1 MRRRSRRSLHCVAG
15 ARMSRAFA
23 RWLLVAGLSLGLAL
37 PGAVSAHAELVA
49 ADPGAGS
56 SIEQL
61 PEQLHLVFSEPLDQ
75 GATSVALI
83 DGSGRLIVGDLGQI
97 DPQDPRTLL
106 IERSDLPT
114 SANDPGSYTL
124 RWQSRSA
131 TDGHSSAGE
140 VPYGIIDPATG
151 EVPGL
156 IGAGGHDGH
165 GGLHVGHSS
174 GQVLVEVWGRTVGA
188 LGLGLA
194 LALALVAGL
203 LRGSLRR
210 RTMGG
215 AGSPASLLFIAGGAL
230 FNAGGVDALLAL
242 LVVSPTPLLIARIVV
257 ELAGATVLWL
267 LASRAPE
274 RALQIGGFAAAVAL
288 LLRSASSHGAAIGP
302 VGALAY
308 LAHLVAV
315 GIWLVALGSIAWVAW
330 RGARRT
336 LAVLLPRVSAIAI
349 VAGTT
354 VGATGLISAL
364 FELGE
369 PRALLETDYGRVLLI
384 KGLLVI
390 GVMTLGAINLYAG
403 QRRTGPAGLRSR
415 SLVELLL
422 FSAVAIAAANL
433 GASSPPGPAAPVRL
447 VASVDLLD
455 LSGGLSDEARA
466 LREHLSVGLAPGRPG
481 PARLVING
489 LADTPKWGSPT
500 IELTRLD
507 LPGVRRIVAVREPGA
522 DLASADL
529 GVLPANSRWSLTV
542 VPAIRDGIELTR
554 VSYQFTIDARG
565 VADGRDPLVG
575 WINLLSAFAAL
586 TAGTLL
592 LRLRVQSERLN
603 PQLLARGQTLLGGG
617 LLLLG
622 LLLLLRAIG

>member
-1 MRRRSRRSLHCVAG
+1 VSRIA
-15 ARMSRAFA
+15 
-23 RWLLVAGLSLGLAL
+23 LAL
-37 PGAVSAHAELVA
+37 ALLFSFVAPARVWAHAELVA

-56 SIEQL
+56 AIERL
-61 PEQLHLVFSEPLDQ
+61 PEQIHLVFSEPLDLD
-75 GATSVALI
+75 ATSVALI

-106 IERSDLPT
+106 INRSDLPV

-124 RWQSRSA
+124 RWESRSA

-156 IGAGGHDGH
+156 IGAGGHGGH
-165 GGLHVGHSS
+165 GGLHIGHSS
-174 GQVLVEVWGRTVGA
+174 GQILVEVWGRTVGA

-194 LALALVAGL
+194 LALALVSGPL
-203 LRGSLRR
+203 SGSLRR

-215 AGSPASLLFIAGGAL
+215 SASPASLVFITGGAL

-242 LVVSPTPLLIARIVV
+242 LVVSPTPLLLARIIV
-257 ELAGATVLWL
+257 ELAGATALWL
-267 LASRAPE
+267 LASRAPS
-274 RALQIGGFAAAVAL
+274 RALQAGALAAAVAL
-288 LLRSASSHGAAIGP
+288 LLRSASSHGAAVGL

-308 LAHLVAV
+308 LAHLIAV

-336 LAVLLPRVSAIAI
+336 LAVLLPRVGAIAI
-349 VAGTT
+349 IAGGAVA
-354 VGATGLISAL
+354 ATGLISTL
-364 FELGE
+364 FEIGE
-369 PRALLETDYGRVLLI
+369 PRALFETDYGRVLLI

-390 GVMTLGAINLYAG
+390 GVMALGAINLYSG
-403 QRRTGPAGLRSR
+403 QRRTGPVGLRSR

-422 FSAVAIAAANL
+422 FGAVAIAAANL

-447 VASVDLLD
+447 VASADLLD
-455 LSGGLSDEARA
+455 LSGGLSEEAATLRA
-466 LREHLSVGLAPGRPG
+466 SLSVGLAPGRPG

-489 LADTPKWGSPT
+489 LAATPKWGSPT

-542 VPAIRDGIELTR
+542 VPALRDELELTR

-575 WINLLSAFAAL
+575 AINLLGALAAL
-586 TAGTLL
+586 AAGAVLL
-592 LRLRVQSERLN
+592 LLRVQSRRLD
-603 PQLLARGQTLLGGG
+603 PRLLARGRPLLGGG

>member
-1 MRRRSRRSLHCVAG
+1 VSRIA
-15 ARMSRAFA
+15 
-23 RWLLVAGLSLGLAL
+23 LAL
-37 PGAVSAHAELVA
+37 ALLFSFVAPARVWAHAELVA

-56 SIEQL
+56 AIERL
-61 PEQLHLVFSEPLDQ
+61 PEQIHLVFSEPLDLD
-75 GATSVALI
+75 ATSVALI

-106 IERSDLPT
+106 INRSDLPV

-124 RWQSRSA
+124 RWESRSA

-156 IGAGGHDGH
+156 IGVGGHGGH
-165 GGLHVGHSS
+165 GGLHIGHSS
-174 GQVLVEVWGRTVGA
+174 GQILVEVWGRTVGA

-194 LALALVAGL
+194 LALALVSGPL
-203 LRGSLRR
+203 SGRLRR

-215 AGSPASLLFIAGGAL
+215 AASPASLVFIAGGAL

-242 LVVSPTPLLIARIVV
+242 LVVSPTPLLLARIIV
-257 ELAGATVLWL
+257 ELAGATALWL
-267 LASRAPE
+267 LASRAPS
-274 RALQIGGFAAAVAL
+274 RALQVGALAAAVAL
-288 LLRSASSHGAAIGP
+288 LLRSASSHGAAIGL
-302 VGALAY
+302 VGSLAY

-330 RGARRT
+330 RGAHRT
-336 LAVLLPRVSAIAI
+336 LAVLLPRVGAIAI
-349 VAGTT
+349 IAGGAVA
-354 VGATGLISAL
+354 ATGLISTL
-364 FELGE
+364 FEIGE

-384 KGLLVI
+384 KGLLVM
-390 GVMTLGAINLYAG
+390 GVMALGAINLYSG
-403 QRRTGPAGLRSR
+403 QRRTGPVGLRSR

-422 FSAVAIAAANL
+422 FGAVAIAAANL
-433 GASSPPGPAAPVRL
+433 GASSPPGPATPVRL
-447 VASVDLLD
+447 VASADLLD
-455 LSGGLSDEARA
+455 LSGSLSAEATA
-466 LREHLSVGLAPGRPG
+466 LRDRLSVGLAPGRPG

-542 VPAIRDGIELTR
+542 VPALRDGLELTR
-554 VSYQFTIDARG
+554 VSYRFTIDERG
-565 VADGRDPLVG
+565 VSDGRDPLVG
-575 WINLLSAFAAL
+575 AINLLSALAAL
-586 TAGTLL
+586 AAGAVLL
-592 LRLRVQSERLN
+592 LLRVQSRRLD
-603 PQLLARGQTLLGGG
+603 PQLLARGRPLLGGG

>member
-1 MRRRSRRSLHCVAG
+1 MSRRVRSLSKIA
-15 ARMSRAFA
+15 
-23 RWLLVAGLSLGLAL
+23 LAL
-37 PGAVSAHAELVA
+37 ALLLSFIAPARVWAHAELVA

-56 SIEQL
+56 AIERL
-61 PEQLHLVFSEPLDQ
+61 PEQLHLVFSEPLDLD
-75 GATSVALI
+75 ATSVALI
-83 DGSGRLIVGDLGQI
+83 DGSGRLIVGALGRI

-106 IERSDLPT
+106 INRSDLPA

-124 RWQSRSA
+124 RWKSRSA

-156 IGAGGHDGH
+156 IGAGGHGGH
-165 GGLHVGHSS
+165 GGLHIGHSS
-174 GQVLVEVWGRTVGA
+174 GQILVEVWGRTVGA

-194 LALALVAGL
+194 LALALVTGPL
-203 LRGSLRR
+203 SGSLRR

-215 AGSPASLLFIAGGAL
+215 AASPASLVFITGGAL

-242 LVVSPTPLLIARIVV
+242 LVVAPTPLLIARIVV
-257 ELAGATVLWL
+257 ELAGATALWL
-267 LASRAPE
+267 LAARAPS
-274 RALQIGGFAAAVAL
+274 RALQIGGLAAAVAL
-288 LLRSASSHGAAIGP
+288 LLRSASSHGAAIGL

-308 LAHLVAV
+308 LAHLIAV

-336 LAVLLPRVSAIAI
+336 LAVLLPRVGAIAI
-349 VAGTT
+349 IAGGAVA
-354 VGATGLISAL
+354 ATGLISTL
-364 FELGE
+364 FEIGE

-390 GVMTLGAINLYAG
+390 GVMALGASNLYAG
-403 QRRTGPAGLRSR
+403 QRRTGPVGLRSR

-422 FSAVAIAAANL
+422 FGAVAIAAANL
-433 GASSPPGPAAPVRL
+433 GASSPPGPATPVRL
-447 VASVDLLD
+447 VASADLLD
-455 LSGGLSDEARA
+455 LSGGLSEEATA
-466 LREHLSVGLAPGRPG
+466 LRASLSVGLAPGRPG

-489 LADTPKWGSPT
+489 LAATPKWGSPT

-542 VPAIRDGIELTR
+542 VPAIRDGLELTR
-554 VSYQFTIDARG
+554 VSYRFTIDERG
-565 VADGRDPLVG
+565 VSDGRDPLIG
-575 WINLLSAFAAL
+575 AINLLSALAAL
-586 TAGTLL
+586 TAGAVL
-592 LRLRVQSERLN
+592 LRLRVQSSRLD
-603 PQLLARGQTLLGGG
+603 PRLLARGQPLLGGG

>member
-1 MRRRSRRSLHCVAG
+1 MSGRVRSLSKIAL
-15 ARMSRAFA
+15 ALALF
-23 RWLLVAGLSLGLAL
+23 LSLAA
-37 PGAVSAHAELVA
+37 PARVWAHAELVA

-56 SIEQL
+56 EIERL
-61 PEQLHLVFSEPLDQ
+61 PEQIHLVFSEPLDLD
-75 GATSVALI
+75 ATSVALI
-83 DGSGRLIVGDLGQI
+83 DGFGRLIVDDLGAI

-106 IERSDLPT
+106 INRSDLPV

-124 RWQSRSA
+124 RWKSRSA

-156 IGAGGHDGH
+156 IGAGGHGGH
-165 GGLHVGHSS
+165 GGLHIGHSS
-174 GQVLVEVWGRTVGA
+174 GQILVEVWGRTVGA

-194 LALALVAGL
+194 LALALVTGPL
-203 LRGSLRR
+203 SGSLRR

-215 AGSPASLLFIAGGAL
+215 AASPASLVFITGGAL

-242 LVVSPTPLLIARIVV
+242 LVVAPTPLLIARIVV
-257 ELAGATVLWL
+257 ELAGATALWL
-267 LASRAPE
+267 LAARAPS
-274 RALQIGGFAAAVAL
+274 RALQIGGLAAAVAL
-288 LLRSASSHGAAIGP
+288 LLRSASSHGAAIGL

-308 LAHLVAV
+308 LAHLIAV

-336 LAVLLPRVSAIAI
+336 LAVLLPRVGAIAI
-349 VAGTT
+349 IAGGAVA
-354 VGATGLISAL
+354 ATGLISTL
-364 FELGE
+364 FEIGE
-369 PRALLETDYGRVLLI
+369 PRALWETDYGRVLLI

-390 GVMTLGAINLYAG
+390 GVMALGVINLYRG
-403 QRRTGPAGLRSR
+403 QRRTGPLGLRSR
-415 SLVELLL
+415 SLVELIL
-422 FSAVAIAAANL
+422 FGAVAIAAANL
-433 GASSPPGPAAPVRL
+433 GASSPPGPATPVRL
-447 VASVDLLD
+447 VAAADLLD
-455 LSGGLSDEARA
+455 LSGNLSAEATA
-466 LREHLSVGLAPGRPG
+466 LRQRLSVGLAPGRPG

-542 VPAIRDGIELTR
+542 VPALRDGLELTR
-554 VSYQFTIDARG
+554 VSYRFAIDEYG
-565 VADGRDPLVG
+565 VSDGRDPLVG
-575 WINLLSAFAAL
+575 AINLFGALAAL
-586 TAGTLL
+586 AAGAVLL
-592 LRLRVQSERLN
+592 LLRVQSSRLD
-603 PQLLARGQTLLGGG
+603 PRLLARGQPLLGGG

-622 LLLLLRAIG
+622 LLLLLRVIG

>member
-1 MRRRSRRSLHCVAG
+1 MSGRVRSLSKIAL
-15 ARMSRAFA
+15 ALALF
-23 RWLLVAGLSLGLAL
+23 LSLAA
-37 PGAVSAHAELVA
+37 PARVWAHAELVA

-56 SIEQL
+56 EIERL
-61 PEQLHLVFSEPLDQ
+61 PEQIHLVFSEPLDLD
-75 GATSVALI
+75 ATSVALI
-83 DGSGRLIVGDLGQI
+83 DGFGRLIVDDLGAI

-106 IERSDLPT
+106 INRSDLPV

-124 RWQSRSA
+124 RWKSRSA

-156 IGAGGHDGH
+156 IGAGGHGGH
-165 GGLHVGHSS
+165 GGLHIGHSS
-174 GQVLVEVWGRTVGA
+174 GQILVEVWGRTVGA

-194 LALALVAGL
+194 LALALVTGPL
-203 LRGSLRR
+203 SGSLRR

-215 AGSPASLLFIAGGAL
+215 AASPASLVFITGGAL

-242 LVVSPTPLLIARIVV
+242 LVVAPTPLLIARIVV
-257 ELAGATVLWL
+257 ELAGATALWL
-267 LASRAPE
+267 LAARAPS
-274 RALQIGGFAAAVAL
+274 RALQIGGLAAAVAL
-288 LLRSASSHGAAIGP
+288 LLRSASSHGAAIGL

-308 LAHLVAV
+308 LAHLIAV

-336 LAVLLPRVSAIAI
+336 LAVLLPRVGAIAI
-349 VAGTT
+349 IAGGAVA
-354 VGATGLISAL
+354 ATGLISTL
-364 FELGE
+364 FEIGE
-369 PRALLETDYGRVLLI
+369 PRALWETDYGRVLLI

-390 GVMTLGAINLYAG
+390 GVMALGVINLYRG
-403 QRRTGPAGLRSR
+403 QRRTGPVGLRSR
-415 SLVELLL
+415 SLVELIL
-422 FSAVAIAAANL
+422 FGAVAIAAANL
-433 GASSPPGPAAPVRL
+433 GASSPPGPATPVRL
-447 VASVDLLD
+447 VAAADLLD
-455 LSGGLSDEARA
+455 LSGNLSAEATA
-466 LREHLSVGLAPGRPG
+466 LRQRLSVGLAPGRPG

-542 VPAIRDGIELTR
+542 VPALRDGLELTR
-554 VSYQFTIDARG
+554 VSYRFAIDEYG
-565 VADGRDPLVG
+565 VSDGRDPLVG
-575 WINLLSAFAAL
+575 AINLFGALAAL
-586 TAGTLL
+586 AAGAVLL
-592 LRLRVQSERLN
+592 LLRVQSSRLD
-603 PQLLARGQTLLGGG
+603 PRLLARGQPLLGGG

-622 LLLLLRAIG
+622 LLLLLRVIG

>member
-1 MRRRSRRSLHCVAG
+1 MSRRVRSVSKIA
-15 ARMSRAFA
+15 
-23 RWLLVAGLSLGLAL
+23 LAL
-37 PGAVSAHAELVA
+37 ALLLSFIAPARVWAHAELVA

-56 SIEQL
+56 AIERL
-61 PEQLHLVFSEPLDQ
+61 PEQLHLVFSEPLDLD
-75 GATSVALI
+75 ATSVALI
-83 DGSGRLIVGDLGQI
+83 DGSGRLIVGALGRI

-106 IERSDLPT
+106 INRSDLPA

-124 RWQSRSA
+124 RWKSRSA

-156 IGAGGHDGH
+156 IGAGGHGGH
-165 GGLHVGHSS
+165 GGLHIGHSS
-174 GQVLVEVWGRTVGA
+174 GQILVEVWGRTVGA

-194 LALALVAGL
+194 LALALVTGPL
-203 LRGSLRR
+203 SGSLRR

-215 AGSPASLLFIAGGAL
+215 AASPASLVFITGGAL

-242 LVVSPTPLLIARIVV
+242 LVVAPTPLLIARIVV
-257 ELAGATVLWL
+257 ELAGATALWL
-267 LASRAPE
+267 LAARAPS
-274 RALQIGGFAAAVAL
+274 RALQIGGLAAAVAL
-288 LLRSASSHGAAIGP
+288 LLRSASSHGAAIGL

-336 LAVLLPRVSAIAI
+336 LAVLLPRVGAIAI
-349 VAGTT
+349 IAGGAVA
-354 VGATGLISAL
+354 ATGLISTL
-364 FELGE
+364 FEIGE

-390 GVMTLGAINLYAG
+390 GVMALGASNLYAG
-403 QRRTGPAGLRSR
+403 QRRTGPVGLRSR

-422 FSAVAIAAANL
+422 FGAVAIAAANL
-433 GASSPPGPAAPVRL
+433 GASSPPGPATPVRL
-447 VASVDLLD
+447 VASADLLD
-455 LSGGLSDEARA
+455 LSGGLSEEATA
-466 LREHLSVGLAPGRPG
+466 LRASLSVGLAPGRPG

-489 LADTPKWGSPT
+489 LAETPKWGSPT

-542 VPAIRDGIELTR
+542 VPAIRDGLELTR
-554 VSYQFTIDARG
+554 VSYRFTIDEYG
-565 VADGRDPLVG
+565 VGDGRDPLIG
-575 WINLLSAFAAL
+575 AINLFGALAAL
-586 TAGTLL
+586 AAGAVL
-592 LRLRVQSERLN
+592 LRLRVQSSRLD
-603 PQLLARGQTLLGGG
+603 PQLLSRGRPLLGGG

>member
-1 MRRRSRRSLHCVAG
+1 VARI
-15 ARMSRAFA
+15 A
-23 RWLLVAGLSLGLAL
+23 LAL
-37 PGAVSAHAELVA
+37 ALLFSFVAPARVWAHAELVA

-56 SIEQL
+56 EIERL
-61 PEQLHLVFSEPLDQ
+61 PEQIHLVFSEPLDLD
-75 GATSVALI
+75 ATSVALI
-83 DGSGRLIVGDLGQI
+83 DGFGRLIVGDLGQI

-106 IERSDLPT
+106 INRSDLPV

-124 RWQSRSA
+124 RWKSRSA

-156 IGAGGHDGH
+156 IGAGGHGGH
-165 GGLHVGHSS
+165 GGLHIGHSS
-174 GQVLVEVWGRTVGA
+174 GQILVEVWGRTVGA

-194 LALALVAGL
+194 LALALVSGPL
-203 LRGSLRR
+203 SGRLRR

-215 AGSPASLLFIAGGAL
+215 AASPASLVFIAGGAL

-242 LVVSPTPLLIARIVV
+242 LVVSPTPLLLARIIV
-257 ELAGATVLWL
+257 ELAGATALWL
-267 LASRAPE
+267 LASRAPS
-274 RALQIGGFAAAVAL
+274 RALQVGALAAAVAL
-288 LLRSASSHGAAIGP
+288 LLRSASSHGAAIGL
-302 VGALAY
+302 VGSLAY

-330 RGARRT
+330 RGAHRT
-336 LAVLLPRVSAIAI
+336 LAVLLPRVGAIAI
-349 VAGTT
+349 IAGGAVA
-354 VGATGLISAL
+354 ATGLISTL
-364 FELGE
+364 FEIGE

-390 GVMTLGAINLYAG
+390 GVMALGAINLYSG
-403 QRRTGPAGLRSR
+403 QRRTGPVGLRSR

-422 FSAVAIAAANL
+422 FGAVAIAAANL

-447 VASVDLLD
+447 VASADLLD
-455 LSGGLSDEARA
+455 LSGGLSEEATA
-466 LREHLSVGLAPGRPG
+466 LRASLSVGLAPGRPG

-489 LADTPKWGSPT
+489 LAATPKWGSPT

-542 VPAIRDGIELTR
+542 VPALRDELELTR

-575 WINLLSAFAAL
+575 AINLLGALAAL
-586 TAGTLL
+586 AAGAVLL
-592 LRLRVQSERLN
+592 LLRVQSRRLD
-603 PQLLARGQTLLGGG
+603 PRLLARGRPLLGGG

>member
-1 MRRRSRRSLHCVAG
+1 MSRRVRSLSEIA
-15 ARMSRAFA
+15 
-23 RWLLVAGLSLGLAL
+23 LAL
-37 PGAVSAHAELVA
+37 ALLLSFIAPARVWAHAELVA

-56 SIEQL
+56 AIERL
-61 PEQLHLVFSEPLDQ
+61 PEQLHLVFSEPLDLD
-75 GATSVALI
+75 ATSVALI
-83 DGSGRLIVGDLGQI
+83 DGSGRLIVGALGRI

-106 IERSDLPT
+106 INRSDLPV

-124 RWQSRSA
+124 RWKSRSA

-156 IGAGGHDGH
+156 IGAGGHGGH
-165 GGLHVGHSS
+165 GGLHIGHSS
-174 GQVLVEVWGRTVGA
+174 GQILVEVWGRTVGA

-194 LALALVAGL
+194 LALALVTGPL
-203 LRGSLRR
+203 SGSLRR

-215 AGSPASLLFIAGGAL
+215 AASPASLVFITGGAL

-242 LVVSPTPLLIARIVV
+242 LVVAPTPLLIARIVV
-257 ELAGATVLWL
+257 ELAGATALWL
-267 LASRAPE
+267 LAARAPS
-274 RALQIGGFAAAVAL
+274 RALQIGGLAAAVAL
-288 LLRSASSHGAAIGP
+288 LLRSASSHGAAIGL

-308 LAHLVAV
+308 LAHLIAV
-315 GIWLVALGSIAWVAW
+315 GIWLVALGSIVWVAW

-336 LAVLLPRVSAIAI
+336 LAVLLPRVGAIAI
-349 VAGTT
+349 IAGGAVA
-354 VGATGLISAL
+354 ATGLISAL
-364 FELGE
+364 FEIGE

-390 GVMTLGAINLYAG
+390 GVMALGVINLYAG
-403 QRRTGPAGLRSR
+403 QRRTGPVGLRSR

-422 FSAVAIAAANL
+422 FGAVAIAAANL

-447 VASVDLLD
+447 VASADLLD
-455 LSGGLSDEARA
+455 LSGGLSEEATA
-466 LREHLSVGLAPGRPG
+466 LRASLSVGLAPGRPG

-489 LADTPKWGSPT
+489 LAATPKWGSPT

-542 VPAIRDGIELTR
+542 VPAIRDGLELTR
-554 VSYQFTIDARG
+554 VSYRFTIDDYG
-565 VADGRDPLVG
+565 VSDGRDPLVG
-575 WINLLSAFAAL
+575 VINLFGALAAL
-586 TAGTLL
+586 AAGAVLL
-592 LRLRVQSERLN
+592 LLRVQSSRLD
-603 PQLLARGQTLLGGG
+603 PRLLARGQPLLGGG

-622 LLLLLRAIG
+622 LLLLLRTIG

>member
-1 MRRRSRRSLHCVAG
+1 MRSLSKIA
-15 ARMSRAFA
+15 
-23 RWLLVAGLSLGLAL
+23 LAL
-37 PGAVSAHAELVA
+37 ALLLSFIAPARVWAHAELVA

-56 SIEQL
+56 AIERL
-61 PEQLHLVFSEPLDQ
+61 PEQLHLVFSEPLDLD
-75 GATSVALI
+75 ATSVALI
-83 DGSGRLIVGDLGQI
+83 DGSGRLIVGALGRI

-106 IERSDLPT
+106 INRSDLPA

-124 RWQSRSA
+124 RWKSRSA

-156 IGAGGHDGH
+156 IGAGGHGGH
-165 GGLHVGHSS
+165 GGLHIGHSS
-174 GQVLVEVWGRTVGA
+174 GQILVEVWGRTVGA

-194 LALALVAGL
+194 LALALVTGPL
-203 LRGSLRR
+203 SGSLRR

-215 AGSPASLLFIAGGAL
+215 AASPASLVFITGGAL

-242 LVVSPTPLLIARIVV
+242 LVVAPTPLLIARIVV
-257 ELAGATVLWL
+257 ELAGATALWL
-267 LASRAPE
+267 LAARAPS
-274 RALQIGGFAAAVAL
+274 RALQIGGLAAAVAL
-288 LLRSASSHGAAIGP
+288 LLRSASSHGAAIGL

-308 LAHLVAV
+308 LAHLIAV

-336 LAVLLPRVSAIAI
+336 LAVLLPRVGAIAI
-349 VAGTT
+349 IAGGAVA
-354 VGATGLISAL
+354 ATGLISTL
-364 FELGE
+364 FEIGE

-390 GVMTLGAINLYAG
+390 GVMALGVINLYAG
-403 QRRTGPAGLRSR
+403 QRRTGPVGLRSR

-422 FSAVAIAAANL
+422 FGAVAIAAANL
-433 GASSPPGPAAPVRL
+433 GASSPPGPATPVRL
-447 VASVDLLD
+447 VASADLLD
-455 LSGGLSDEARA
+455 LSGGLSEEATA
-466 LREHLSVGLAPGRPG
+466 LRASLSVGLAPGRPG

-489 LADTPKWGSPT
+489 LAATPKWGSPT

-542 VPAIRDGIELTR
+542 VPAIRDGLELTR
-554 VSYQFTIDARG
+554 VSYRFTIDERG
-565 VADGRDPLVG
+565 VSDGRDPLIG
-575 WINLLSAFAAL
+575 AINLLSALAAL
-586 TAGTLL
+586 TAGAVL
-592 LRLRVQSERLN
+592 LRLRVQSSRLD
-603 PQLLARGQTLLGGG
+603 PRLLARGQPLLGGG

-622 LLLLLRAIG
+622 LLLSLRAIG

>member
-1 MRRRSRRSLHCVAG
+1 MSRRVRSLSKIA
-15 ARMSRAFA
+15 
-23 RWLLVAGLSLGLAL
+23 LAL
-37 PGAVSAHAELVA
+37 ALLLSFIAPARVWAHAELVA

-56 SIEQL
+56 AIERL
-61 PEQLHLVFSEPLDQ
+61 PEQLHLVFSEPLDLD
-75 GATSVALI
+75 ATSVALI
-83 DGSGRLIVGDLGQI
+83 DGSGRLIVGALGRI

-106 IERSDLPT
+106 INRSDLPA

-124 RWQSRSA
+124 RWKSRSA

-156 IGAGGHDGH
+156 IGAGGHGGH
-165 GGLHVGHSS
+165 GGLHIGHSS
-174 GQVLVEVWGRTVGA
+174 GQILVEVWGRTVGA

-194 LALALVAGL
+194 LALALVTGPL
-203 LRGSLRR
+203 SGSLRR

-215 AGSPASLLFIAGGAL
+215 AASPASLVFITGGAL

-242 LVVSPTPLLIARIVV
+242 LVVAPTPLLIARIVV
-257 ELAGATVLWL
+257 ELAGATALWL
-267 LASRAPE
+267 LAARAPS
-274 RALQIGGFAAAVAL
+274 RALQIGGLAAAVAL
-288 LLRSASSHGAAIGP
+288 LLRSASSHGAAIGL

-308 LAHLVAV
+308 LAHLIAV

-336 LAVLLPRVSAIAI
+336 LAVLLPRVGAIAI
-349 VAGTT
+349 IAGGAVA
-354 VGATGLISAL
+354 ATGLISTL
-364 FELGE
+364 FEIGE

-390 GVMTLGAINLYAG
+390 GVMALGVINLYAG
-403 QRRTGPAGLRSR
+403 QRRTGPVGLRSR
-415 SLVELLL
+415 SLVELIL
-422 FSAVAIAAANL
+422 FGAVAIAAANL
-433 GASSPPGPAAPVRL
+433 GASSPPGPATPVRL
-447 VASVDLLD
+447 VASADLLD
-455 LSGGLSDEARA
+455 LSGGLSEEATA
-466 LREHLSVGLAPGRPG
+466 LRASLSVGLAPGRPG

-489 LADTPKWGSPT
+489 LAATPKWGSPT

-542 VPAIRDGIELTR
+542 VPAIRDGLELTR
-554 VSYQFTIDARG
+554 VSYRFTIDERG
-565 VADGRDPLVG
+565 VSDGRDPLIG
-575 WINLLSAFAAL
+575 AINLLSALAAL
-586 TAGTLL
+586 AAGAVLL
-592 LRLRVQSERLN
+592 LLRVQSSRLD
-603 PQLLARGQTLLGGG
+603 PRLLARGQPLLGGG

>member
-1 MRRRSRRSLHCVAG
+1 MSRRVRSV
-15 ARMSRAFA
+15 SRIA
-23 RWLLVAGLSLGLAL
+23 LAL
-37 PGAVSAHAELVA
+37 ALLFSFVAPARVWAHAELVA

-56 SIEQL
+56 AIERL
-61 PEQLHLVFSEPLDQ
+61 PEQIHLVFSEPLDLD
-75 GATSVALI
+75 ATSVALI

-106 IERSDLPT
+106 INRSDLPV

-124 RWQSRSA
+124 RWESRSA

-156 IGAGGHDGH
+156 IGAGGHGGH
-165 GGLHVGHSS
+165 GGLHIGHSS
-174 GQVLVEVWGRTVGA
+174 GQILVEVWGRTVGA

-194 LALALVAGL
+194 LALALVSGPL
-203 LRGSLRR
+203 SGSLRR

-215 AGSPASLLFIAGGAL
+215 SASPASLVFITGGAL

-242 LVVSPTPLLIARIVV
+242 LVVSPTPLLLARIIV
-257 ELAGATVLWL
+257 ELAGATALWL
-267 LASRAPE
+267 LASRAPS
-274 RALQIGGFAAAVAL
+274 RALQAGALAAAVAL
-288 LLRSASSHGAAIGP
+288 LLRSASSHGAAVGL

-308 LAHLVAV
+308 LAHLIAV

-336 LAVLLPRVSAIAI
+336 LAVLLPRVGAIAI
-349 VAGTT
+349 IAGGAVA
-354 VGATGLISAL
+354 ATGLISTL
-364 FELGE
+364 FEIGE
-369 PRALLETDYGRVLLI
+369 PRALFETDYGRVLLI

-390 GVMTLGAINLYAG
+390 GVMALGAINLYSG
-403 QRRTGPAGLRSR
+403 QRRTGPVGLRSR

-422 FSAVAIAAANL
+422 FGAVAIAAANL

-447 VASVDLLD
+447 VASADLLD
-455 LSGGLSDEARA
+455 LSGGLSEEAATLRA
-466 LREHLSVGLAPGRPG
+466 SLSVGLAPGRPG

-489 LADTPKWGSPT
+489 LAATPKWGSPT

-542 VPAIRDGIELTR
+542 VPALRDGLELTR
-554 VSYQFTIDARG
+554 VSYRFTIDERG
-565 VADGRDPLVG
+565 VSDGRDPLVG
-575 WINLLSAFAAL
+575 AINLLSALAAL

-592 LRLRVQSERLN
+592 LRLRVQSERLD
-603 PQLLARGQTLLGGG
+603 PQLLARGRPLLGGG

>member
-1 MRRRSRRSLHCVAG
+1 MSRRVRSLSKIA
-15 ARMSRAFA
+15 
-23 RWLLVAGLSLGLAL
+23 LAL
-37 PGAVSAHAELVA
+37 ALLLSFIAPARVWAHAELVA

-56 SIEQL
+56 AIERL
-61 PEQLHLVFSEPLDQ
+61 PEQLHLVFSEPLDLD
-75 GATSVALI
+75 ATSVALI
-83 DGSGRLIVGDLGQI
+83 DGSGRLIVGALGRI

-106 IERSDLPT
+106 INRSDLPA

-124 RWQSRSA
+124 RWKSRSA

-156 IGAGGHDGH
+156 IGAGGHGGH
-165 GGLHVGHSS
+165 GGLHIGHSS
-174 GQVLVEVWGRTVGA
+174 GQILVEVWGRTVGA

-194 LALALVAGL
+194 LALALVTGPL
-203 LRGSLRR
+203 SGSLRR

-215 AGSPASLLFIAGGAL
+215 AASPASLVFITGGAL

-242 LVVSPTPLLIARIVV
+242 LVVAPTPLLIARIVV
-257 ELAGATVLWL
+257 ELAGATALWL
-267 LASRAPE
+267 LAARAPS
-274 RALQIGGFAAAVAL
+274 RALQIGGLAAAVAL
-288 LLRSASSHGAAIGP
+288 LLRSASSHGAAIGL

-308 LAHLVAV
+308 LAHLIAV

-336 LAVLLPRVSAIAI
+336 LAVLLPRVGAIAI
-349 VAGTT
+349 IAGGAVA
-354 VGATGLISAL
+354 ATGLISTL
-364 FELGE
+364 FEIGE

-390 GVMTLGAINLYAG
+390 GVMALGVINLYAG
-403 QRRTGPAGLRSR
+403 QRRTGPVGLRSR
-415 SLVELLL
+415 SLVELIL
-422 FSAVAIAAANL
+422 FGAVAIAAANL
-433 GASSPPGPAAPVRL
+433 GASSPPGPATPVRL
-447 VASVDLLD
+447 VASADLLD
-455 LSGGLSDEARA
+455 LSGGLSEEATA
-466 LREHLSVGLAPGRPG
+466 LRDRLSVGLAPGRPG

-489 LADTPKWGSPT
+489 LAATPKWGSPT

-542 VPAIRDGIELTR
+542 VPAIRDGLELTR
-554 VSYQFTIDARG
+554 VSYRFTIDERG
-565 VADGRDPLVG
+565 VSDGRDPLIG
-575 WINLLSAFAAL
+575 ASNLLSALAAL
-586 TAGTLL
+586 AAGAVLL
-592 LRLRVQSERLN
+592 LLRVQSSRLD
-603 PQLLARGQTLLGGG
+603 PRLLARGQPLLGGG

>member
-1 MRRRSRRSLHCVAG
+1 VSRRVRSVARI
-15 ARMSRAFA
+15 A
-23 RWLLVAGLSLGLAL
+23 LAL
-37 PGAVSAHAELVA
+37 ALLFSFVAPARVWAHAELVA

-56 SIEQL
+56 EIERL
-61 PEQLHLVFSEPLDQ
+61 PEQIHLVFSEPLDLD
-75 GATSVALI
+75 ATSVALI
-83 DGSGRLIVGDLGQI
+83 DGFGRLIVGDLGQI

-106 IERSDLPT
+106 INRSDLPV

-124 RWQSRSA
+124 RWKSRSA

-156 IGAGGHDGH
+156 IGAGGHGGH
-165 GGLHVGHSS
+165 GGLHIGHSS
-174 GQVLVEVWGRTVGA
+174 GQILVEVWGRTVGA

-194 LALALVAGL
+194 LALALVSGPL
-203 LRGSLRR
+203 SGRLRR

-215 AGSPASLLFIAGGAL
+215 AASPASLVFIAGGAL

-242 LVVSPTPLLIARIVV
+242 LVVSPTPLLLARIIV
-257 ELAGATVLWL
+257 ELAGATALWL
-267 LASRAPE
+267 LASRAPS
-274 RALQIGGFAAAVAL
+274 RALQVGALAAAVAL
-288 LLRSASSHGAAIGP
+288 LLRSASSHGAAIGL
-302 VGALAY
+302 VGSLAY

-330 RGARRT
+330 RGAHRT
-336 LAVLLPRVSAIAI
+336 LAVLLPRVGAIAI
-349 VAGTT
+349 IAGGAVA
-354 VGATGLISAL
+354 ATGLISTL
-364 FELGE
+364 FEIGE

-390 GVMTLGAINLYAG
+390 GVMALGAINLYSG
-403 QRRTGPAGLRSR
+403 QRRTGPVGLRSR

-422 FSAVAIAAANL
+422 FGAVAIAAANL

-447 VASVDLLD
+447 VASADLLD
-455 LSGGLSDEARA
+455 LSGGLSEEATA
-466 LREHLSVGLAPGRPG
+466 LRASLSVGLAPGRPG

-489 LADTPKWGSPT
+489 LAATPKWGSPT

-542 VPAIRDGIELTR
+542 VPALRDELELTR

-575 WINLLSAFAAL
+575 AINLLGALAAL
-586 TAGTLL
+586 AAGAVLL
-592 LRLRVQSERLN
+592 LLRVQSRRLD
-603 PQLLARGQTLLGGG
+603 PRLLARGRPLLGGG

>member
-1 MRRRSRRSLHCVAG
+1 MRSLSKIA
-15 ARMSRAFA
+15 
-23 RWLLVAGLSLGLAL
+23 LAL
-37 PGAVSAHAELVA
+37 ALLLSFIAPARVWAHAELVA

-56 SIEQL
+56 AIERL
-61 PEQLHLVFSEPLDQ
+61 PEQLHLVFSEPLDLD
-75 GATSVALI
+75 ATSVALI
-83 DGSGRLIVGDLGQI
+83 DGSGRLIVGALGRI

-106 IERSDLPT
+106 INRSDLPA

-124 RWQSRSA
+124 RWKSRSA

-156 IGAGGHDGH
+156 IGAGGHGGH
-165 GGLHVGHSS
+165 GGLHIGHSS
-174 GQVLVEVWGRTVGA
+174 GQILVEVWGRTVGA

-194 LALALVAGL
+194 LALALVTGPL
-203 LRGSLRR
+203 SGSLRR

-215 AGSPASLLFIAGGAL
+215 AASPASLVFITGGAL

-242 LVVSPTPLLIARIVV
+242 LVVAPTPLLIARIVV
-257 ELAGATVLWL
+257 ELAGATALWL
-267 LASRAPE
+267 LAARAPS
-274 RALQIGGFAAAVAL
+274 RALQIGGLAAAVAL
-288 LLRSASSHGAAIGP
+288 LLRSASSHGAAIGL

-308 LAHLVAV
+308 LAHLIAV

-336 LAVLLPRVSAIAI
+336 LAVLLPRVGAIAI
-349 VAGTT
+349 IAGGAVA
-354 VGATGLISAL
+354 ATGLISTL
-364 FELGE
+364 FEIGE

-390 GVMTLGAINLYAG
+390 GVMALGVINLYAG
-403 QRRTGPAGLRSR
+403 QRRTGPVGLRSR
-415 SLVELLL
+415 SLVELIL
-422 FSAVAIAAANL
+422 FGAVAIAAANL
-433 GASSPPGPAAPVRL
+433 GASSPPGPATPVRL
-447 VASVDLLD
+447 VASADLLD
-455 LSGGLSDEARA
+455 LSGGLSEEATA
-466 LREHLSVGLAPGRPG
+466 LRASLSVGLAPGRPG

-489 LADTPKWGSPT
+489 LAATPKWGSPT

-542 VPAIRDGIELTR
+542 VPAIRDGLELTR
-554 VSYQFTIDARG
+554 VSYRFTIDERG
-565 VADGRDPLVG
+565 VSDGRDPLIG
-575 WINLLSAFAAL
+575 AINLLSALAAL
-586 TAGTLL
+586 AAGAVLL
-592 LRLRVQSERLN
+592 LLRVQSSRLD
-603 PQLLARGQTLLGGG
+603 PRLLARGQPLLGGG

>member
-1 MRRRSRRSLHCVAG
+1 MSRRVRSLSKIA
-15 ARMSRAFA
+15 
-23 RWLLVAGLSLGLAL
+23 LAL
-37 PGAVSAHAELVA
+37 ALLLSFIAPARVWAHAELVA

-56 SIEQL
+56 AIERL
-61 PEQLHLVFSEPLDQ
+61 PEQLHLVFSEPLDLD
-75 GATSVALI
+75 ATSVALI
-83 DGSGRLIVGDLGQI
+83 DGSGRLIVGALGRI

-106 IERSDLPT
+106 INRSDLPA

-124 RWQSRSA
+124 RWKSRSA

-156 IGAGGHDGH
+156 IGAGGHGGH
-165 GGLHVGHSS
+165 GGLHIGHSS
-174 GQVLVEVWGRTVGA
+174 GQILVEVWGRTVGA

-194 LALALVAGL
+194 LALALVTGPL
-203 LRGSLRR
+203 SGSLRR

-215 AGSPASLLFIAGGAL
+215 AASPASLVFITGGAL

-242 LVVSPTPLLIARIVV
+242 LVVAPTPLLIARIVV
-257 ELAGATVLWL
+257 ELAGATALWL
-267 LASRAPE
+267 LAARAPS
-274 RALQIGGFAAAVAL
+274 RALQIGGLAAAVAL
-288 LLRSASSHGAAIGP
+288 LLRSASSHGAAIGL

-336 LAVLLPRVSAIAI
+336 LAVLLPRVGAIAI
-349 VAGTT
+349 IAGGAVA
-354 VGATGLISAL
+354 ATGLISAL
-364 FELGE
+364 FEIGE

-390 GVMTLGAINLYAG
+390 GVMALGASNLYAG
-403 QRRTGPAGLRSR
+403 QRRTGPVGLRSR

-422 FSAVAIAAANL
+422 FGAVAIAAANL

-447 VASVDLLD
+447 VASADLRD
-455 LSGGLSDEARA
+455 LSGGLSEEATA
-466 LREHLSVGLAPGRPG
+466 LRASLSVGLAPGRPG

-489 LADTPKWGSPT
+489 LAETPKWGSPT

-529 GVLPANSRWSLTV
+529 GVLPANSRWSLTI
-542 VPAIRDGIELTR
+542 VPALRDGLELTR
-554 VSYQFTIDARG
+554 VSYRFTIDERG
-565 VADGRDPLVG
+565 VSDGRDPLIG
-575 WINLLSAFAAL
+575 AINLLSALAAL
-586 TAGTLL
+586 TAGAVL
-592 LRLRVQSERLN
+592 LRLRVQSSRLD
-603 PQLLARGQTLLGGG
+603 PRLLARGQPLLGGG

>member
-1 MRRRSRRSLHCVAG
+1 
-15 ARMSRAFA
+15 MSKIA
-23 RWLLVAGLSLGLAL
+23 LAL
-37 PGAVSAHAELVA
+37 ALLLSFIAPARVWAHAELVA

-56 SIEQL
+56 AIERL
-61 PEQLHLVFSEPLDQ
+61 PEQLHLVFSEPLDLD
-75 GATSVALI
+75 ATSVALI
-83 DGSGRLIVGDLGQI
+83 DGSGRLIVGALGRI

-106 IERSDLPT
+106 INRSDLPA

-124 RWQSRSA
+124 RWKSRSA

-156 IGAGGHDGH
+156 IGAGGHGGH
-165 GGLHVGHSS
+165 GGLHIGHSS
-174 GQVLVEVWGRTVGA
+174 GQILVEVWGRTVGA

-194 LALALVAGL
+194 LALALVTGPL
-203 LRGSLRR
+203 SGSLRR

-215 AGSPASLLFIAGGAL
+215 AASPASLVFITGGAL

-242 LVVSPTPLLIARIVV
+242 LVVAPTPLLIARIVV
-257 ELAGATVLWL
+257 ELAGATALWL
-267 LASRAPE
+267 LAARAPS
-274 RALQIGGFAAAVAL
+274 RALQIGGLAAAVAL
-288 LLRSASSHGAAIGP
+288 LLRSASSHGAAIGL

-336 LAVLLPRVSAIAI
+336 LAVLLPRVGAIAI
-349 VAGTT
+349 IAGGAVA
-354 VGATGLISAL
+354 ATGLISTL
-364 FELGE
+364 FEIGE

-390 GVMTLGAINLYAG
+390 GVMALGASNLYAG
-403 QRRTGPAGLRSR
+403 QRRTGPVGLRSR

-422 FSAVAIAAANL
+422 FGAVAIAAANL
-433 GASSPPGPAAPVRL
+433 GASSPPGPATPVRL
-447 VASVDLLD
+447 VASADLLD
-455 LSGGLSDEARA
+455 LSGGLSEEATA
-466 LREHLSVGLAPGRPG
+466 LRASLSVGLAPGRPG

-489 LADTPKWGSPT
+489 LAETPKWGSPT

-542 VPAIRDGIELTR
+542 VPAIRDGLELTR
-554 VSYQFTIDARG
+554 VSYRFTIDEYG
-565 VADGRDPLVG
+565 VGDGRDPLIG
-575 WINLLSAFAAL
+575 AINLFGALAAL
-586 TAGTLL
+586 AAGAVL
-592 LRLRVQSERLN
+592 LRLRVQSSRLD
-603 PQLLARGQTLLGGG
+603 PQLLSRGRPLLGGG

>member
-1 MRRRSRRSLHCVAG
+1 MSRRVRSLSKIA
-15 ARMSRAFA
+15 
-23 RWLLVAGLSLGLAL
+23 LAL
-37 PGAVSAHAELVA
+37 ALLLSFIAPARVWAHAELVA

-56 SIEQL
+56 AIERL
-61 PEQLHLVFSEPLDQ
+61 PEQLHLVFSEPLDLD
-75 GATSVALI
+75 ATSVALI
-83 DGSGRLIVGDLGQI
+83 DGSGRLIVGALGRI

-106 IERSDLPT
+106 INRSDLPA

-124 RWQSRSA
+124 RWKSRSA

-156 IGAGGHDGH
+156 IGAGGHGGH
-165 GGLHVGHSS
+165 GGLHIGHSS
-174 GQVLVEVWGRTVGA
+174 GQILVEVWGRTVGA

-194 LALALVAGL
+194 LALALVTGPL
-203 LRGSLRR
+203 SGSLRR

-215 AGSPASLLFIAGGAL
+215 AASPASLVFITGGAL

-242 LVVSPTPLLIARIVV
+242 LVVAPTPLLIARIVV
-257 ELAGATVLWL
+257 ELAGATALWL
-267 LASRAPE
+267 LAARAPS
-274 RALQIGGFAAAVAL
+274 RALQIGGLAAAVAL
-288 LLRSASSHGAAIGP
+288 LLRSASSHGAAIGL

-308 LAHLVAV
+308 LAHLIAV

-336 LAVLLPRVSAIAI
+336 LAVLLPRVGAIAI
-349 VAGTT
+349 IAGGAVA
-354 VGATGLISAL
+354 ATGLISTL
-364 FELGE
+364 FEIGE

-390 GVMTLGAINLYAG
+390 GVMALGVINLYAG
-403 QRRTGPAGLRSR
+403 QRRTGPVGLRSR
-415 SLVELLL
+415 SLVELIL
-422 FSAVAIAAANL
+422 FGAVAIAAANL
-433 GASSPPGPAAPVRL
+433 GASSPPGPATPVRL
-447 VASVDLLD
+447 VASADLLD
-455 LSGGLSDEARA
+455 LSGGLSEEATA
-466 LREHLSVGLAPGRPG
+466 LRASLSVGLAPGRPG

-489 LADTPKWGSPT
+489 LAATPKWGSPT

-542 VPAIRDGIELTR
+542 VPAIRDGLELTR
-554 VSYQFTIDARG
+554 VSYRFTIDERG
-565 VADGRDPLVG
+565 VSDGRDPLIG
-575 WINLLSAFAAL
+575 AINLLSALAAL
-586 TAGTLL
+586 TAGAVL
-592 LRLRVQSERLN
+592 LRLRVQSSRLD
-603 PQLLARGQTLLGGG
+603 PRLLARGQPLLGGG

-622 LLLLLRAIG
+622 LLLSLRAIG

>member
-1 MRRRSRRSLHCVAG
+1 VRSLSKIA
-15 ARMSRAFA
+15 
-23 RWLLVAGLSLGLAL
+23 LAL
-37 PGAVSAHAELVA
+37 ALLLSFVAPARVWAHAELVA

-56 SIEQL
+56 EIERL
-61 PEQLHLVFSEPLDQ
+61 PEQIHLVFSEPLDLD
-75 GATSVALI
+75 ATSVALI
-83 DGSGRLIVGDLGQI
+83 DGFGRLIVDDLGAI

-106 IERSDLPT
+106 INRSDLPA

-124 RWQSRSA
+124 RWKSRSA

-156 IGAGGHDGH
+156 IGAGGHGGH
-165 GGLHVGHSS
+165 GGLHIGHSS
-174 GQVLVEVWGRTVGA
+174 GQILVEVWGRTVGA

-194 LALALVAGL
+194 LALALVTGPL
-203 LRGSLRR
+203 SGSLRR

-215 AGSPASLLFIAGGAL
+215 SASPASLVFITGGAL

-242 LVVSPTPLLIARIVV
+242 LVVAPTPLLIARIVV
-257 ELAGATVLWL
+257 ELAGATALWL
-267 LASRAPE
+267 LAARAPS
-274 RALQIGGFAAAVAL
+274 RALQIGGLAAAVAL
-288 LLRSASSHGAAIGP
+288 LLRSASSHGAAVGL

-308 LAHLVAV
+308 LAHLIAV

-336 LAVLLPRVSAIAI
+336 LAVLLPRVGAIAI
-349 VAGTT
+349 IAGGAVA
-354 VGATGLISAL
+354 ATGLISTL
-364 FELGE
+364 FEIGE
-369 PRALLETDYGRVLLI
+369 PRALWETDYGRVLLI

-390 GVMTLGAINLYAG
+390 GVMALGVINLYRG
-403 QRRTGPAGLRSR
+403 QRRTGPVGLRSR
-415 SLVELLL
+415 SLVELIL
-422 FSAVAIAAANL
+422 FGAVAIAAANL
-433 GASSPPGPAAPVRL
+433 GASSPPGPATPVRL
-447 VASVDLLD
+447 VASADLLD
-455 LSGGLSDEARA
+455 LSGSLSAEATA
-466 LREHLSVGLAPGRPG
+466 LRDRLSVGLAPGRPG

-542 VPAIRDGIELTR
+542 VPALRDGLELTR

-575 WINLLSAFAAL
+575 AINLLGALAAL
-586 TAGTLL
+586 AAGAVLL
-592 LRLRVQSERLN
+592 LLRVQSRRLD
-603 PQLLARGQTLLGGG
+603 PRLLARGRPLLGGG

>member
-1 MRRRSRRSLHCVAG
+1 MSGRVRSLSKIA
-15 ARMSRAFA
+15 
-23 RWLLVAGLSLGLAL
+23 LAL
-37 PGAVSAHAELVA
+37 ALLLSFVAPARVWAHAELVA

-56 SIEQL
+56 EIERL
-61 PEQLHLVFSEPLDQ
+61 PEQIHLVFSEPLDLD
-75 GATSVALI
+75 ATSVALI
-83 DGSGRLIVGDLGQI
+83 DGFGRLIVDDLGAI

-106 IERSDLPT
+106 INRSDLPA

-124 RWQSRSA
+124 RWKSRSA

-156 IGAGGHDGH
+156 IGAGGHGGH
-165 GGLHVGHSS
+165 GGLHIGHSS
-174 GQVLVEVWGRTVGA
+174 GQILVEVWGRTVGA

-194 LALALVAGL
+194 LALALVTGPL
-203 LRGSLRR
+203 SGSLRR

-215 AGSPASLLFIAGGAL
+215 SASPASLVFITGGAL

-242 LVVSPTPLLIARIVV
+242 LVVAPTPLLIARIVV
-257 ELAGATVLWL
+257 ELAGATALWL
-267 LASRAPE
+267 LAARAPS
-274 RALQIGGFAAAVAL
+274 RALQIGGLAAAVAL
-288 LLRSASSHGAAIGP
+288 LLRSASSHGAAVGL

-308 LAHLVAV
+308 LAHLIAV

-336 LAVLLPRVSAIAI
+336 LAVLLPRVGAIAI
-349 VAGTT
+349 IAGGAVA
-354 VGATGLISAL
+354 ATGLISTL
-364 FELGE
+364 FEIGE
-369 PRALLETDYGRVLLI
+369 PRALWETDYGRVLLI

-390 GVMTLGAINLYAG
+390 GVMALGVINLYRG
-403 QRRTGPAGLRSR
+403 QRRTGPVGLRSR
-415 SLVELLL
+415 SLVELIL
-422 FSAVAIAAANL
+422 FGAVAIAAANL
-433 GASSPPGPAAPVRL
+433 GASSPPGPATPVRL
-447 VASVDLLD
+447 VASADLLD
-455 LSGGLSDEARA
+455 LSGSLSAEATA
-466 LREHLSVGLAPGRPG
+466 LRDRLSVGLAPGRPG

-542 VPAIRDGIELTR
+542 VPALRDGLELTR

-575 WINLLSAFAAL
+575 AINLLGALAAL
-586 TAGTLL
+586 AAGAVLL
-592 LRLRVQSERLN
+592 LLRVQSRRLD
-603 PQLLARGQTLLGGG
+603 PRLLARGRPLLGGG

>member
-1 MRRRSRRSLHCVAG
+1 VSRIA
-15 ARMSRAFA
+15 
-23 RWLLVAGLSLGLAL
+23 LAL
-37 PGAVSAHAELVA
+37 ALLFSFVAPARVWAHAELVA

-56 SIEQL
+56 AIERL
-61 PEQLHLVFSEPLDQ
+61 PEQIHLVFSEPLDLD
-75 GATSVALI
+75 ATSVALI

-106 IERSDLPT
+106 INRSDLPV

-124 RWQSRSA
+124 RWESRSA

-156 IGAGGHDGH
+156 IGAGGHGGH
-165 GGLHVGHSS
+165 GGLHIGHSS
-174 GQVLVEVWGRTVGA
+174 GQILVEVWGRTVGA

-194 LALALVAGL
+194 LALALVSGPL
-203 LRGSLRR
+203 SGSLRR

-215 AGSPASLLFIAGGAL
+215 SASPASLVFITGGAL

-242 LVVSPTPLLIARIVV
+242 LVVSPTPLLLARIIV
-257 ELAGATVLWL
+257 ELAGATALWL
-267 LASRAPE
+267 LASRAPS
-274 RALQIGGFAAAVAL
+274 RALQAGALAAAVAL
-288 LLRSASSHGAAIGP
+288 LLRSASSHGAAVGL

-308 LAHLVAV
+308 LAHLIAV

-336 LAVLLPRVSAIAI
+336 LAVLLPRVGAIAI
-349 VAGTT
+349 IAGGAVA
-354 VGATGLISAL
+354 ATGLISTL
-364 FELGE
+364 FEIGE
-369 PRALLETDYGRVLLI
+369 PRALFETDYGRVLLI

-390 GVMTLGAINLYAG
+390 GVMALGAINLYSG
-403 QRRTGPAGLRSR
+403 QRRTGPVGLRSR

-422 FSAVAIAAANL
+422 FGAVAIAAANL

-447 VASVDLLD
+447 VASADLLD
-455 LSGGLSDEARA
+455 LSGGLSEEAATLRA
-466 LREHLSVGLAPGRPG
+466 SLSVGLAPGRPG

-489 LADTPKWGSPT
+489 LAATPKWGSPT

-542 VPAIRDGIELTR
+542 VPALRDGLELTR
-554 VSYQFTIDARG
+554 VSYRFTIDERG
-565 VADGRDPLVG
+565 VSDGRDPLVG
-575 WINLLSAFAAL
+575 AINLLSALAAL

-592 LRLRVQSERLN
+592 LRLRVQSERLD
-603 PQLLARGQTLLGGG
+603 PQLLARGRPLLGGG

>member
-1 MRRRSRRSLHCVAG
+1 MRSLSKIA
-15 ARMSRAFA
+15 
-23 RWLLVAGLSLGLAL
+23 LAL
-37 PGAVSAHAELVA
+37 ALLLSFIAPARVWAHAELVA

-56 SIEQL
+56 AIERL
-61 PEQLHLVFSEPLDQ
+61 PEQLHLVFSEPLDLD
-75 GATSVALI
+75 ATSVALI
-83 DGSGRLIVGDLGQI
+83 DGSGRLIVGALGRI

-106 IERSDLPT
+106 INRSDLPA

-124 RWQSRSA
+124 RWKSRSA

-156 IGAGGHDGH
+156 IGAGGHGGH
-165 GGLHVGHSS
+165 GGLHIGHSS
-174 GQVLVEVWGRTVGA
+174 GQILVEVWGRTVGA

-194 LALALVAGL
+194 LALALVTGPL
-203 LRGSLRR
+203 SGSLRR

-215 AGSPASLLFIAGGAL
+215 AASPASLVFITGGAL

-242 LVVSPTPLLIARIVV
+242 LVVAPTPLLIARIVV
-257 ELAGATVLWL
+257 ELAGATALWL
-267 LASRAPE
+267 LAARAPS
-274 RALQIGGFAAAVAL
+274 RALQIGGLAAAVAL
-288 LLRSASSHGAAIGP
+288 LLRSASSHGAAIGL

-308 LAHLVAV
+308 LAHLIAV

-336 LAVLLPRVSAIAI
+336 LAVLLPRVGAIAI
-349 VAGTT
+349 IAGGAVA
-354 VGATGLISAL
+354 ATGLISTL
-364 FELGE
+364 FEIGE

-390 GVMTLGAINLYAG
+390 GVMALGVINLYAG
-403 QRRTGPAGLRSR
+403 QRRTGPVGLRSR
-415 SLVELLL
+415 SLVELIL
-422 FSAVAIAAANL
+422 FGAVAIAAANL
-433 GASSPPGPAAPVRL
+433 GASSPPGPATPVRL
-447 VASVDLLD
+447 VASADLLD
-455 LSGGLSDEARA
+455 LSGGLSEEATA
-466 LREHLSVGLAPGRPG
+466 LRASLSVGLAPGRPG

-489 LADTPKWGSPT
+489 LAATPKWGSPT

-542 VPAIRDGIELTR
+542 VPAIRDGLELTR
-554 VSYQFTIDARG
+554 VSYRFTIDERG
-565 VADGRDPLVG
+565 VSDGRDPLIG
-575 WINLLSAFAAL
+575 AINLLSALAAL
-586 TAGTLL
+586 TAGAVL
-592 LRLRVQSERLN
+592 LRLRVQSSRLD
-603 PQLLARGQTLLGGG
+603 PRLLARGQPLLGGG

>member
-1 MRRRSRRSLHCVAG
+1 MRSLSKIA
-15 ARMSRAFA
+15 
-23 RWLLVAGLSLGLAL
+23 LAL
-37 PGAVSAHAELVA
+37 ALLRSFIAPARVWAHAELVA

-56 SIEQL
+56 AIERL
-61 PEQLHLVFSEPLDQ
+61 PEQLHLVFSEPLDLD
-75 GATSVALI
+75 ATSVALI
-83 DGSGRLIVGDLGQI
+83 DGSGRLIVGALGRI

-106 IERSDLPT
+106 INRSDLPA

-124 RWQSRSA
+124 RWKSRSA

-156 IGAGGHDGH
+156 IGAGGHGGH
-165 GGLHVGHSS
+165 GGLHIGHSS
-174 GQVLVEVWGRTVGA
+174 GQILVEVWGRTVGA

-194 LALALVAGL
+194 LALALVTGPL
-203 LRGSLRR
+203 SGSLRR

-215 AGSPASLLFIAGGAL
+215 AASPASLVFITGGAL

-242 LVVSPTPLLIARIVV
+242 LVVAPTPLLIARIVV
-257 ELAGATVLWL
+257 ELAGATALWL
-267 LASRAPE
+267 LAARAPS
-274 RALQIGGFAAAVAL
+274 RALQIGGLAAAVAL
-288 LLRSASSHGAAIGP
+288 LLRSASSHGAAIGL

-308 LAHLVAV
+308 LAHLIAV

-336 LAVLLPRVSAIAI
+336 LAVLLPRVGAIAI
-349 VAGTT
+349 IAGGAVA
-354 VGATGLISAL
+354 ATGLISTL
-364 FELGE
+364 FEIGE

-390 GVMTLGAINLYAG
+390 GVMALGVINLYAG
-403 QRRTGPAGLRSR
+403 QRRTGPVGLRSR
-415 SLVELLL
+415 SLVELIL
-422 FSAVAIAAANL
+422 FGAVAIAAANL
-433 GASSPPGPAAPVRL
+433 GASSPPGPATPVRL
-447 VASVDLLD
+447 VASADLLD
-455 LSGGLSDEARA
+455 LSGGLSEEATA
-466 LREHLSVGLAPGRPG
+466 LRASLSVGLAPGRPG

-489 LADTPKWGSPT
+489 LAATPKWGSPT

-542 VPAIRDGIELTR
+542 VPAIRDGLELTR
-554 VSYQFTIDARG
+554 VSYRFTIDERG
-565 VADGRDPLVG
+565 VSDGRDPLIG
-575 WINLLSAFAAL
+575 AINLLSALAAL
-586 TAGTLL
+586 AAGAVLL
-592 LRLRVQSERLN
+592 LLRVQSSRLD
-603 PQLLARGQTLLGGG
+603 PRLLARGQPLLGGG

>member
-1 MRRRSRRSLHCVAG
+1 MSRRVRSLSKIA
-15 ARMSRAFA
+15 
-23 RWLLVAGLSLGLAL
+23 LAL
-37 PGAVSAHAELVA
+37 ALLLSFIAPARVWAHAELVA

-56 SIEQL
+56 AIERL
-61 PEQLHLVFSEPLDQ
+61 PEQLHLVFSEPLDLD
-75 GATSVALI
+75 ATSVALI
-83 DGSGRLIVGDLGQI
+83 DGSGRLIVGALGRL

-106 IERSDLPT
+106 INRSDLPA

-124 RWQSRSA
+124 RWKSRSA

-156 IGAGGHDGH
+156 IGAGGHGGH
-165 GGLHVGHSS
+165 GGLHIGHSS
-174 GQVLVEVWGRTVGA
+174 GQILVEVWGRTVGA

-194 LALALVAGL
+194 LALALVTGPL
-203 LRGSLRR
+203 SGSLRR

-215 AGSPASLLFIAGGAL
+215 AASPASLVFITGGAL

-242 LVVSPTPLLIARIVV
+242 LVVAPTPLLIARIVV
-257 ELAGATVLWL
+257 ELAGATALWL
-267 LASRAPE
+267 LAARAPS
-274 RALQIGGFAAAVAL
+274 RALQIGGLAAAVAL
-288 LLRSASSHGAAIGP
+288 LLRSASSHGAAIGL

-308 LAHLVAV
+308 LAHLIAV
-315 GIWLVALGSIAWVAW
+315 GIWLVALGSIVWVAW

-336 LAVLLPRVSAIAI
+336 LAVLLPRVGAIAI
-349 VAGTT
+349 IAGGAVA
-354 VGATGLISAL
+354 ATGLISAL
-364 FELGE
+364 FEIGE

-390 GVMTLGAINLYAG
+390 GVMALGVINLYAG
-403 QRRTGPAGLRSR
+403 QRRTGPVGLRSR

-422 FSAVAIAAANL
+422 FGAVAIAAANL
-433 GASSPPGPAAPVRL
+433 GASSPPGPATPVRL
-447 VASVDLLD
+447 VASADLLD
-455 LSGGLSDEARA
+455 LSGGLSEEATA
-466 LREHLSVGLAPGRPG
+466 LRASLSVGLAPGRPG

-489 LADTPKWGSPT
+489 LAATPKWGSPT
-500 IELTRLD
+500 IELTRID

-542 VPAIRDGIELTR
+542 VPALRDGLELTR
-554 VSYQFTIDARG
+554 VSYRFTIDERG
-565 VADGRDPLVG
+565 VSDGRDPLIG
-575 WINLLSAFAAL
+575 AINLLSALAAL
-586 TAGTLL
+586 AAGAVLL
-592 LRLRVQSERLN
+592 LLRVQSSRLD
-603 PQLLARGQTLLGGG
+603 PRLLARGQPLLGGG

>member
-1 MRRRSRRSLHCVAG
+1 MSRRVRSV
-15 ARMSRAFA
+15 SRIA
-23 RWLLVAGLSLGLAL
+23 LAL
-37 PGAVSAHAELVA
+37 ALLFSFVAPARVWAHAELVA

-56 SIEQL
+56 AIERL
-61 PEQLHLVFSEPLDQ
+61 PEQIHLVFSEPLDLD
-75 GATSVALI
+75 ATSVALI

-106 IERSDLPT
+106 INRSDLPV

-124 RWQSRSA
+124 RWESRSA

-156 IGAGGHDGH
+156 IGVGGHGGH
-165 GGLHVGHSS
+165 GGLHIGHSS
-174 GQVLVEVWGRTVGA
+174 GQILVEVWGRTVGA

-194 LALALVAGL
+194 LALALVSGPL
-203 LRGSLRR
+203 SGRLRR

-215 AGSPASLLFIAGGAL
+215 AASPASLVFIAGGAL

-242 LVVSPTPLLIARIVV
+242 LVVSPTPLLLARIIV
-257 ELAGATVLWL
+257 ELAGATALWL
-267 LASRAPE
+267 LASRAPS
-274 RALQIGGFAAAVAL
+274 RALQVGALAAAVAL
-288 LLRSASSHGAAIGP
+288 LLRSASSHGAAIGL
-302 VGALAY
+302 VGSLAY

-330 RGARRT
+330 RGAHRT
-336 LAVLLPRVSAIAI
+336 LAVLLPRVGAIAI
-349 VAGTT
+349 IAGGAVA
-354 VGATGLISAL
+354 ATGLISTL
-364 FELGE
+364 FEIGE

-384 KGLLVI
+384 KGLLVM
-390 GVMTLGAINLYAG
+390 GVMALGAINLYSG
-403 QRRTGPAGLRSR
+403 QRRTGPVGLRSR

-422 FSAVAIAAANL
+422 FGAVAIAAANL

-447 VASVDLLD
+447 VASADLLD
-455 LSGGLSDEARA
+455 LSGGLSEEATA
-466 LREHLSVGLAPGRPG
+466 LRASLSVGLAPGRPG

-489 LADTPKWGSPT
+489 LAATPKWGSPT

-542 VPAIRDGIELTR
+542 VPALRDELELTR

-575 WINLLSAFAAL
+575 AINLLGALAAL
-586 TAGTLL
+586 AAGAVLL
-592 LRLRVQSERLN
+592 LLRVQSRRLD
-603 PQLLARGQTLLGGG
+603 PRLLARGRPLLGGG

>member
-1 MRRRSRRSLHCVAG
+1 MSRRVRSVARI
-15 ARMSRAFA
+15 A
-23 RWLLVAGLSLGLAL
+23 LAL
-37 PGAVSAHAELVA
+37 ALLFSFVAPARVWAHAELVA

-56 SIEQL
+56 EIERL
-61 PEQLHLVFSEPLDQ
+61 PEQIHLVFSEPLDLD
-75 GATSVALI
+75 ATSVALI
-83 DGSGRLIVGDLGQI
+83 DGFGRLIVGDLGQI

-106 IERSDLPT
+106 INRSDLPV

-124 RWQSRSA
+124 RWKSRSA

-156 IGAGGHDGH
+156 IGAGGHGGH
-165 GGLHVGHSS
+165 GGLHIGHSS
-174 GQVLVEVWGRTVGA
+174 GQILVEVWGRTVGA

-194 LALALVAGL
+194 LALALVSGPL
-203 LRGSLRR
+203 SGRLRR

-215 AGSPASLLFIAGGAL
+215 AASPASLVFIAGGAL

-242 LVVSPTPLLIARIVV
+242 LVVSPTPLLLARIIV
-257 ELAGATVLWL
+257 ELAGATALWL
-267 LASRAPE
+267 LASRAPS
-274 RALQIGGFAAAVAL
+274 RALQVGALAAAVAL
-288 LLRSASSHGAAIGP
+288 LLRSASSHGAAIGL
-302 VGALAY
+302 VGSLAY

-330 RGARRT
+330 RGAHRT
-336 LAVLLPRVSAIAI
+336 LAVLLPRVGAIAI
-349 VAGTT
+349 IAGGAVA
-354 VGATGLISAL
+354 ATGLISTL
-364 FELGE
+364 FEIGE

-390 GVMTLGAINLYAG
+390 GVMALGAINLYSG
-403 QRRTGPAGLRSR
+403 QRRTGPVGLRSR

-422 FSAVAIAAANL
+422 FGAVAIAAANL

-447 VASVDLLD
+447 VASADLLD
-455 LSGGLSDEARA
+455 LSGGLSEEATA
-466 LREHLSVGLAPGRPG
+466 LRASLSVGLAPGRPG

-489 LADTPKWGSPT
+489 LAATPKWGSPT

-542 VPAIRDGIELTR
+542 VPALRDELELTR

-575 WINLLSAFAAL
+575 AINLLGALAAL
-586 TAGTLL
+586 AAGAVLL
-592 LRLRVQSERLN
+592 LLRVQSRRLD
-603 PQLLARGQTLLGGG
+603 PRLLARGRPLLGGG

>member
-1 MRRRSRRSLHCVAG
+1 VRSLSKIA
-15 ARMSRAFA
+15 
-23 RWLLVAGLSLGLAL
+23 LAL
-37 PGAVSAHAELVA
+37 ALLLSFIAPARVWAHAELVA

-56 SIEQL
+56 AIERL
-61 PEQLHLVFSEPLDQ
+61 PEQLHLVFSEPLDLD
-75 GATSVALI
+75 ATSVALI
-83 DGSGRLIVGDLGQI
+83 DGSGRLIVGALGRI

-106 IERSDLPT
+106 INRSDLPA

-124 RWQSRSA
+124 RWKSRSA

-156 IGAGGHDGH
+156 IGAGGHGGH
-165 GGLHVGHSS
+165 GGLHIGHSS
-174 GQVLVEVWGRTVGA
+174 GQILVEVWGRTVGA

-194 LALALVAGL
+194 LALALVSGPL
-203 LRGSLRR
+203 SGGLRR

-215 AGSPASLLFIAGGAL
+215 AASPASLVFITGGAL

-242 LVVSPTPLLIARIVV
+242 LVVAPTPLLIARIVV
-257 ELAGATVLWL
+257 ELAGATALWL
-267 LASRAPE
+267 LAARAPS
-274 RALQIGGFAAAVAL
+274 RALQVGALAAAVAL
-288 LLRSASSHGAAIGP
+288 LLRSASSHGAAIGL

-308 LAHLVAV
+308 LAHLIAV

-336 LAVLLPRVSAIAI
+336 LAVLLPRVGAIAI
-349 VAGTT
+349 IAGGAVA
-354 VGATGLISAL
+354 ATGLISTL
-364 FELGE
+364 FEIGE

-390 GVMTLGAINLYAG
+390 GVMALGVINLYAG
-403 QRRTGPAGLRSR
+403 QRRTGPLGLRSR

-422 FSAVAIAAANL
+422 FGAVAIAAANL
-433 GASSPPGPAAPVRL
+433 GASSPPGPATPVRL
-447 VASVDLLD
+447 VAAADLLD
-455 LSGGLSDEARA
+455 LSGGLSEEATA
-466 LREHLSVGLAPGRPG
+466 LRASLSVGLAPGRPG

-489 LADTPKWGSPT
+489 LAATPKWGSPT

-542 VPAIRDGIELTR
+542 VPAIRDGLELTR
-554 VSYQFTIDARG
+554 VSYRFTIDERG
-565 VADGRDPLVG
+565 VSDGRDPLIG
-575 WINLLSAFAAL
+575 AINLLSALFILGLGLAA
-586 TAGTLL
+586 TLL
-592 LRLRVQSERLN
+592 RSSVRSRASQRDARLE
-603 PQLLARGQTLLGGG
+603 PGLLSSG
-617 LLLLG
+617 LLLFGALTSVLG
-622 LLLLLRAIG
+622 VLLLASLLLAA